1 MDLGA
6 YINISS
12 LEPLLEA
19 NGIKDIK
26 RLRGLRLM
34 QCETPVEYTEKDV
47 IKFTRY
53 DVENLIRTVPG
64 DFIEYSDRTD
74 IKAEYYL
81 YPNKS
86 PRWDRIHGKLRKA
99 IKFCIKKAKKAYT
112 AQLDMFNKYCGRDD
126 VLYIHSRLG
135 GGNWNYYNCNEY
147 LKQPWYLDH
156 IEDAYD
162 STYCD
167 IYAKIDPN
175 TAKDL
180 LDKIKES
187 NGEEE

>member
-12 LEPLLEA
+12 LRPLLEA

-34 QCETPVEYTEKDV
+34 QSEIPVEYTEKD
-47 IKFTRY
+47 INKFAKY

-64 DFIEYSDRTD
+64 NLIEFSTHTD
-74 IKAEYYL
+74 IKVDYYL

-86 PRWDRIHGKLRKA
+86 PRWNRIHGKLRKA
-99 IKFCIKKAKKAYT
+99 VKFCIKKAKKAYIN
-112 AQLDMFNKYCGRDD
+112 QMDMFNKYCGRDD
-126 VLYIHSRLG
+126 VLYIHARLG
-135 GGNWNYYNCNEY
+135 AGNWNYYNCSEY
-147 LKQPWYLDH
+147 LKQSWYLDH
-156 IEDAYD
+156 IEDAFD
-162 STYCD
+162 CTYCD

-175 TAKDL
+175 ITKDL
-180 LDKIKES
+180 LDKIKDED
-187 NGEEE
+187 GE